1 MGVHRPE
8 DIGRNEAA
16 CSPPRR
22 AVLGVMVRAMTPP
35 DLLARLQDASPH
47 GPLDRL
53 AALVVEHELSQ
64 PLTTL
69 FPPAL
74 LARATRRSLE
84 GWLASPTAEGELAA
98 VLDRLQEELARRPGT
113 VRDVVPREFAQGLAE
128 LASHRYSPHR
138 ELVLGV
144 IDRPPVR
151 ALVRGLMLNVLIEFS
166 RKVSAPVTENRIAKG
181 FTGLARFAA
190 EQARSSGGT
199 LGGIAGALT
208 DEIERQV
215 EKRARDFIDSA
226 MSGIFQQTAD
236 ALSDPQRA
244 SEHAE
249 LRVALLDGVLG
260 LPLSRL
266 GRELSQV
273 DVPRGTAVA
282 RKALTQWLASPES
295 QPALEEALGRV
306 LTHGGDKPVR
316 ELLQALGLL
325 DTFQQ
330 VGREALRTRLAP
342 IVGSAPFAQWLSEL
356 MHEPAR

>member
-1 MGVHRPE
+1 
-8 DIGRNEAA
+8 
-16 CSPPRR
+16 
-22 AVLGVMVRAMTPP
+22 MVRAMNSP
-35 DLLARLQDASPH
+35 DLLARLQDASPD

-53 AALVVEHELSQ
+53 AALIVEHELSQ
-64 PLTTL
+64 PLATL
-69 FPPAL
+69 LPPAL
-74 LARATRRSLE
+74 LARATRQALE
-84 GWLASPTAEGELAA
+84 GWLASPTAEGELTTF
-98 VLDRLQEELARRPGT
+98 LDQLQEGLVREPGT
-113 VRDVVPREFAQGLAE
+113 VRDAVPREFVQGLTE

-151 ALVRGLMLNVLIEFS
+151 TLVRGLMLNVLIEFS
-166 RKVSAPVTENRIAKG
+166 RKVSAPVTDNRIAKG

-199 LGGIAGALT
+199 LGGIAGALS

-226 MSGIFQQTAD
+226 LSGIFQQTAD
-236 ALSDPQRA
+236 ALSDPHRA

-273 DVPRGTAVA
+273 DVPRGAAVA
-282 RKALTQWLASPES
+282 RKTLTQWLASPGS

-306 LTHGGDKPVR
+306 FARGGERPVR
-316 ELLQALGLL
+316 ELLRALGLL

-342 IVGSAPFAQWLSEL
+342 IVASAPFAQWLSEL
-356 MHEPAR
+356 MHERAG